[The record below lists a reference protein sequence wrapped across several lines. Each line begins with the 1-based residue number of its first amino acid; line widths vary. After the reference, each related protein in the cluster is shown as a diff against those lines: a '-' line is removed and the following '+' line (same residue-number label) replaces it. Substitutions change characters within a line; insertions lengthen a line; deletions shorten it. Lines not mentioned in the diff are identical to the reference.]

1 MSKLV
6 ETEIKIY
13 ITDLDSITAR
23 LLAAGAQRAKARV
36 YEHNVRYEN
45 RLETLTS
52 NDIVLRLRQD
62 TRARLTYKA
71 PPSPDSEISTHVR
84 TRFEAEVEVSDFDTM
99 DIILQRLGYHPHVI
113 YEKYRTTYRLDDV
126 EIVLDEMPF
135 GNFIEIEGS
144 EPAIEAAL
152 RALGLQD
159 EPRILGSYMELF
171 ARVKAALNL
180 DVHDLSFANF
190 EGVDVPPEIFRGEV

>member
-23 LLAAGAQRAKARV
+23 LLAAGAERAKARV

-45 RLETLTS
+45 RQESLTP

-71 PPSPDSEISTHVR
+71 PPAPDSEISTHVR

-113 YEKYRTTYRLDDV
+113 YEKYRTTYRLDEV

-135 GNFIEIEGS
+135 GNFMEIEGS

-190 EGVDVPPEIFRGEV
+190 EGVDVPPEVFHGGN